1 MKDRIK
7 DIYHKLIKSYR
18 ISVYDLKSLTEL
30 FSRQF
35 SPMIII
41 FVLLSIFVLAVFITV
56 IVIIY
61 TPAKRALPGYPSKQ
75 MSQMIVH
82 NANMLDSLEYEIE
95 MRDKY
100 LEKIQSVINGEI
112 IKDTL
117 SGKKKISFQDV
128 EMEPMSSDSIFE
140 NLISPEKYKFSYSI
154 TKEEDNLLSGVNFFP
169 PVRGIIVNKFNDS
182 PGHYG
187 TDIVAPFNS
196 PVCSSL
202 PGTVIFAEWSIS
214 TGYVVHIQHDHNLI
228 TVYKHNND
236 VVVKPGE
243 RVSSG
248 QVIGFV
254 GNEGELSTGPH
265 LHFEMWHNGKPL
277 DSEKY
282 VYIN

>member
-1 MKDRIK
+1 MKEKIK
-7 DIYHKLIKSYR
+7 DIYSKLIKNYR

-35 SPMIII
+35 SPMTIILG
-41 FVLLSIFVLAVFITV
+41 LLSIFAFTVFITV

-61 TPAKRALPGYPSKQ
+61 TPLKRALPGYPSKH

-82 NANMLDSLEYEIE
+82 NAVMLDSLEYEIE

-100 LEKIQSVINGEI
+100 LEKIQSVIAGEV

-117 SGKKKISFQDV
+117 SEKKKIAFQEI
-128 EMEPMSSDSIFE
+128 EMEPMSDDSIFE
-140 NLISPEKYKFSYSI
+140 NLISPDKYKFSYTT
-154 TKEEDNLLSGVNFFP
+154 TKEEDKMLSGVNFFP
-169 PVRGIIVNKFNDS
+169 PVKGIIINKYNAS

-187 TDIVAPFNS
+187 TDIVAPFSS
-196 PVCSSL
+196 PVCAALS
-202 PGTVIFAEWSIS
+202 GTVIFAEWSVS
-214 TGYVVHIQHDHNLI
+214 TGYVIQIQHEHDLVTI
-228 TVYKHNND
+228 YKHNND

-282 VYIN
+282 VYVN